1 MNRIE
6 ANLLHQIITDSD
18 FAYYITERI
27 DIGDFDNPI
36 ANKIYDRIV
45 QLLFEEK
52 QITFEGLIEDFA
64 ADREVV
70 KGIMRCERTQTHLAP
85 SGCSISSIVC

>member
-6 ANLLHQIITDSD
+6 ANLLHQIITDKE
-18 FAYYITERI
+18 FAEYITQRI

-45 QLLFEEK
+45 QLLFEEN

-64 ADREVV
+64 EDKEVME
-70 KGIMRCERTQTHLAP
+70 GIMGIATP
-85 SGCSISSIVC
+85 VG